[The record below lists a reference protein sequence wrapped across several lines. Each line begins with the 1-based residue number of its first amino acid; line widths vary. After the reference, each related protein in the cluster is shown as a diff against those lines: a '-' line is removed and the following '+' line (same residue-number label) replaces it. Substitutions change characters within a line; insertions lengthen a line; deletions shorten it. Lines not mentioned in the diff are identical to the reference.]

1 MPYDESLAIDLDRIV
16 RAKAKNR
23 RIPQFVLNW
32 GKRFIHQ
39 DFINAYLTQGYD
51 GVEFCTKC
59 LEYLDV
65 KIDVD
70 GLENLEVM
78 KDHLCTFA
86 PNHPL
91 GGVDGIALIGLIGG
105 HCDGNIRLLVNDF
118 LMNIRSIAS
127 VSVGV
132 NKLGGQSRN
141 LPALMKEMYASPN
154 NLLIFP
160 AGKCSRKIDGKIQD
174 VAWNKSFVKMSV
186 DSDRWIVPVHFI
198 GQNSKRFYR
207 VDAIAKKLGIKF
219 NIAMMFLPDELYRAQ
234 HSRYKVIFGK
244 PLPPSYFDSSKTP
257 LEWAQHVR
265 EMVYNMQ

>member
-16 RAKAKNR
+16 RSKMPKR
-23 RIPQFVLNW
+23 KVPQFILNW
-32 GKRFIHQ
+32 GKKFIHQ
-39 DFINAYLTQGYD
+39 DFINAFLTQGYD
-51 GVEFCTKC
+51 GVEFCTEC
-59 LEYLDV
+59 LKYLDV
-65 KIDVD
+65 QIDVE

-105 HCDGNIRLLVNDF
+105 RCDGNIRLLVNDF

-141 LPALMKEMYASPN
+141 LPAMMKEMYASPN

-186 DSDRWIVPVHFI
+186 DSGRWIVPVHFI

-207 VDAIAKKLGIKF
+207 IDALAKKLGIKF
-219 NIAMMFLPDELYRAQ
+219 NIAMMFLPDELYRSQ

-244 PLPPSYFDSSKTP
+244 PIPPSYFDSSRTP

-265 EMVYNMQ
+265 EIVYDMQ